1 VVVEQ
6 TFIDRAEFFD
16 IQRGIVHTPGRRRWL
31 FPVIRQMPE
40 GFEEVAV
47 ADAALV
53 EVERLEKRPVEGGH
67 AQTRGKFFVR
77 KHLPQHLEAA
87 PDVLMVGVGAAPV
100 EQPPQPRHAVMLP
113 IKRAVA
119 NQPPVFG
126 NQQEEQAIDQTQEL
140 PVKVVGGEW

>member
-6 TFIDRAEFFD
+6 ALIDRTEFFD
-16 IQRGIVHTPGRRRWL
+16 IQRGIVHAPGRRRRL

-53 EVERLEKRPVEGGH
+53 EVKGLEKRPVEGGH
-67 AQTRGKFFVR
+67 AQARGKVVVG
-77 KHLPQHLEAA
+77 KYLPQHLEAA
-87 PDVLMVGVGAAPV
+87 PDVFMVGVGAVPV
-100 EQPPQPRHAVMLP
+100 EQPPQPRHTVMLP

-126 NQQEEQAIDQTQEL
+126 NQQEEQAIDQT
-140 PVKVVGGEW
+140 